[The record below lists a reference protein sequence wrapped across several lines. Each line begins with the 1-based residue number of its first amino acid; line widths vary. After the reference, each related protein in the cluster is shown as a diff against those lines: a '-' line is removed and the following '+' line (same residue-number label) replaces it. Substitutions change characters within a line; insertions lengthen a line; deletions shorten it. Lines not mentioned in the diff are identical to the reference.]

1 MKQKK
6 HSAKDIILGRVEY
19 RPLWALHVSNI
30 FRAVHQVGGA
40 VFLTSCLFHDTFMM
54 PLIFL
59 LISSI
64 SGVLL
69 LFFEAMRHRQIW
81 RELTGV
87 VTFGKLILLGL
98 AYHGIWHED
107 FLCLVA
113 FLIASLASHAPKTI
127 RHRLLF

>member
-1 MKQKK
+1 MKL
-6 HSAKDIILGRVEY
+6 SAKDIILGRVEY
-19 RPLWALHVSNI
+19 RPVWALHLSNI

-40 VFLTSCLFHDTFMM
+40 VFLTSCLFPGAFLR
-54 PLIFL
+54 PLTFL

-64 SGVLL
+64 SGLFL

-98 AYHGIWHED
+98 AYHGIWRGD
-107 FLCLVA
+107 ILCLAA
-113 FLIASLASHAPKTI
+113 FLLASLASHAPKTI